1 MKAGWYEN
9 IGSAEEVIQYGEM
22 DDPVIKPGEVLVAV
36 KSSGINPSDV
46 KTRAGARGELQFP
59 RIIPHSDGGGVIQ
72 DVGDGVDTSRIGE
85 RVWLWNAAF
94 GRAFGSCAELISLP
108 TEQAVLLPE
117 QTSFDAAA
125 CLGVPAST
133 AYYGVFSDGSVD
145 GQTILVTGGAGAV
158 GHYAI
163 QLAKWGGATVI
174 STVSGDNKASVAQD
188 AGSDL
193 VINYTNDDVAS
204 IVNDFTSGQGV
215 QRIVEVEF
223 GGNLEISQNI
233 LSPNAVIAAY
243 GSVAE
248 GNPAIPFYD
257 LMFKGTTLNTFLI
270 YIVSLQA
277 RSNIVNGITKA
288 LNDNALHH
296 QIAQRFG
303 LNELVAAHQAVESGS
318 TIGNT
323 IITID

>member
-1 MKAGWYEN
+1 MKAEWYEN

-36 KSSGINPSDV
+36 KSSGVNPSDV

-193 VINYTNDDVAS
+193 VINYKNDDVAS

>member
-1 MKAGWYEN
+1 
-9 IGSAEEVIQYGEM
+9 
-22 DDPVIKPGEVLVAV
+22 
-36 KSSGINPSDV
+36 
-46 KTRAGARGELQFP
+46 
-59 RIIPHSDGGGVIQ
+59 
-72 DVGDGVDTSRIGE
+72 
-85 RVWLWNAAF
+85 
-94 GRAFGSCAELISLP
+94 LISLP

-193 VINYTNDDVAS
+193 VINYKNDDVAS

>member
-36 KSSGINPSDV
+36 KSSGVNPSDV

-193 VINYTNDDVAS
+193 VINYKNDDVAS

-288 LNDNALHH
+288 HNDNALHH

>member
-1 MKAGWYEN
+1 MK
-9 IGSAEEVIQYGEM
+9 
-22 DDPVIKPGEVLVAV
+22 
-36 KSSGINPSDV
+36 
-46 KTRAGARGELQFP
+46 
-59 RIIPHSDGGGVIQ
+59 
-72 DVGDGVDTSRIGE
+72 
-85 RVWLWNAAF
+85 
-94 GRAFGSCAELISLP
+94 
-108 TEQAVLLPE
+108 
-117 QTSFDAAA
+117 
-125 CLGVPAST
+125 
-133 AYYGVFSDGSVD
+133 
-145 GQTILVTGGAGAV
+145 ILVTGGAGAV

-193 VINYTNDDVAS
+193 VINYKNDDVAS